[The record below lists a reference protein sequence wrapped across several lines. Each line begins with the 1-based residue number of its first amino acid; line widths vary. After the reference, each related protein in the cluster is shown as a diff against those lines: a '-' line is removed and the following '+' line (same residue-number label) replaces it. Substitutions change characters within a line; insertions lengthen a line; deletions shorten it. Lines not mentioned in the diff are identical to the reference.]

1 MATSAEV
8 TITSRTGLHARP
20 ATLFAKTASRFA
32 STITVENLTKASK
45 PINAKSVLH
54 ILSAGIAKDSHL
66 RISADGSDEKEA
78 VDVLIQLIESNF
90 GEEKIKDEGN

>member
-1 MATSAEV
+1 LATSTEIV
-8 TITSRTGLHARP
+8 ITSRTGLHARP
-20 ATLFAKTASRFA
+20 ATLFAKTASKFSA
-32 STITVENLTKASK
+32 SVTVENLTKTSK

-78 VDVLIQLIESNF
+78 VAALVQLIETNF
-90 GEEKIKDEGN
+90 GEGN